1 MMVMN
6 DDDWEDKDI
15 NNHKRWGFNDKEKW
29 ITRHYQGSKIQIDK
43 LACGYGSTKAPSNIY
58 IKNKEKVNG

>member
-15 NNHKRWGFNDKEKW
+15 NNHKRWGFNDKEKLMD
-29 ITRHYQGSKIQIDK
+29 YQTLPRQED
-43 LACGYGSTKAPSNIY
+43 PD
-58 IKNKEKVNG
+58 